1 VTITTARARRG
12 DCKTFAFNAIR
23 ADLEGLRRMFP
34 CIRGLLV
41 RCVHLGSAACVPAT
55 VEPLHEATVPPQN
68 PLSVSPTGW
77 NGYNGRVIVAAST
90 VAVVAIAAAV
100 IAVALVLWY
109 VLPRGGRRRRP
120 PRT

>member
-1 VTITTARARRG
+1 MREGCSDRPPGIASHVAKKVTITTARARRG

-55 VEPLHEATVPPQN
+55 VEPLHEGRGGQASASQVGEAT
-68 PLSVSPTGW
+68 
-77 NGYNGRVIVAAST
+77 
-90 VAVVAIAAAV
+90 
-100 IAVALVLWY
+100 
-109 VLPRGGRRRRP
+109 PRGRSPAPEPAQRFTHRLEWI
-120 PRT
+120 